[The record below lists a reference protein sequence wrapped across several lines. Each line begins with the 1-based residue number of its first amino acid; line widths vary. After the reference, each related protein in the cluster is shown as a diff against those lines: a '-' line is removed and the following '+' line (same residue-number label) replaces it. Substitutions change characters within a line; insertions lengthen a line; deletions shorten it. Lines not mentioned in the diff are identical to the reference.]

1 MRKIFSLAFLSFALA
16 APSYAQ
22 QRVFDWTRAND
33 ESVQLDPADYH
44 TGRVYHPAPE
54 GGNIHVDIEAR
65 QPVTIAMVWSDEWN
79 NALQHPELM
88 RQLEFR
94 CLREHVV
101 STTYECHLPSD
112 RPMVLVIHDDRT
124 PNRAIVSGIGAVW
137 GHNVRQFVSRPTT
150 CTFSITVGTARRIAF
165 SRSSS
170 GFVW

>member
-1 MRKIFSLAFLSFALA
+1 MRKIFRLALLSFVLA

-65 QPVTIAMVWSDEWN
+65 QPLTIAMVWSDEWN

-94 CLREHVV
+94 CLREHDPKPPDSADDGTIGRSLIVN
-101 STTYECHLPSD
+101 HQNH
-112 RPMVLVIHDDRT
+112 RPVRRKMAFISSADHEKRG
-124 PNRAIVSGIGAVW
+124 PRAHIG
-137 GHNVRQFVSRPTT
+137 
-150 CTFSITVGTARRIAF
+150 
-165 SRSSS
+165 
-170 GFVW
+170 